1 MLSYL
6 KKRWNYLLAKLNL
19 RHEENADPKVQL
31 EQAISDAKD
40 QHRQLREQAANVVAN
55 QKQTEMRI
63 NEALEKLEKVNAN
76 ARQAVL
82 MAEEAQSKGDAEKV
96 EQYTSAAQQFADRL
110 LTLEEEIEGL
120 KQMHFQATEAAD
132 QAKAAVKQNSTVLQ
146 KRLGEK
152 QALLS
157 QARPGQDAGD
167 GQLGHVDAQRVDRRR
182 RAVVQRGSPEDRGP
196 LREGQRG
203 RRAQRDQCRVAH
215 ARDRRGRPRCRG
227 PGPARPDQGRPRDR
241 GGARQRGAHRRRELA
256 RQRDQIVGVHH
267 DRRRT
272 GREFV
277 AAMTGGPADLI
288 DTVTDE
294 PLGEDLAVGVDD
306 LDR

>member
-96 EQYTSAAQQFADRL
+96 DQYTSAAQQFADRL

-157 QARPGQDAGD
+157 KLDQAKMQETVNSAMSTLNESIGDDVPSFNEVRQKIEARYAKASAVAELNETNVESRMLEIEEAARGVEAQARLAQIKADPGIAAAPANEA
-167 GQLGHVDAQRVDRRR
+167 LT
-182 RAVVQRGSPEDRGP
+182 
-196 LREGQRG
+196 EG
-203 RRAQRDQCRVAH
+203 
-215 ARDRRGRPRCRG
+215 
-227 PGPARPDQGRPRDR
+227 
-241 GGARQRGAHRRRELA
+241 ES
-256 RQRDQIVGVHH
+256 
-267 DRRRT
+267 
-272 GREFV
+272 
-277 AAMTGGPADLI
+277 
-288 DTVTDE
+288 
-294 PLGEDLAVGVDD
+294 
-306 LDR
+306 